1 MRIVFLS
8 TFDSYGGAAIAA
20 TRLMKALRK
29 ENCHIKMIVRDRQS
43 CDPNIT
49 SINNSLISKEINWL
63 RFANER
69 FIIYLQ
75 NGLNRTN
82 LFKVSIANT
91 GIDLSR
97 HPIIQN
103 ADIIHLHWINQ
114 GFLSLRGID
123 KLQKTGKPLVWTMHD
138 MWPCTGICHHA
149 RDCVSFTSQC
159 GTCFFLQ
166 SKKADDLSTAVFK
179 KKQQWIFANENITM
193 VGCSK
198 WLAGK
203 AEKSTLT
210 KRHRV
215 VSIPN
220 PIDIQQFQP
229 HIDKRE
235 FRGQLGLPEQ
245 RQLILF
251 GAANVTD
258 KRKGIYYLID
268 AINQMLTVEPR
279 FVEKMGIVV
288 FGEAKAEFVSLVKIP
303 VYPLGYVSDI
313 SQIVALYNAIDV
325 FVTSSLE
332 ENLPNTIMEAMAC
345 GVPCVGFH
353 VGGIPE
359 MIDHKENGYVAA
371 YKDAADLATGI
382 DWVLNKADREK
393 LSFNARKKVE
403 ENYSEA
409 VVAKQYIELYRSL
422 LK

>member
-1 MRIVFLS
+1 VRILFLNTS
-8 TFDSYGGAAIAA
+8 ESKGGAAIAA
-20 TRLMKALRK
+20 KRLMDTLRK
-29 ENCHIKMIVRDRQS
+29 DGIDVSMIVRDKETNDSAVIRVCS
-43 CDPNIT
+43 
-49 SINNSLISKEINWL
+49 SKWINKI
-63 RFANER
+63 RFMYER
-69 FIIYLQ
+69 LGLFFR
-75 NGLNRTN
+75 NGFNREN
-82 LFKVSIANT
+82 LFAVSQANT
-91 GIDLSR
+91 GVDISSYSQVR
-97 HPIIQN
+97 R

-114 GFLSLRGID
+114 GFLSLRDIHR
-123 KLQKTGKPLVWTMHD
+123 LIAMGKPIVWTMHD

-179 KKQQWIFANENITM
+179 KKQQWIFSNEKITM
-193 VGCSK
+193 VGCSN

-203 AEKSTLT
+203 AKTSALT
-210 KRHRV
+210 KKHRV
-215 VSIPN
+215 ISIPN
-220 PIDIQQFQP
+220 PIDTQQFKP
-229 HIDKRE
+229 SSDKKGCCR
-235 FRGQLGLPEQ
+235 RLGLPEQ
-245 RQLILF
+245 RKLILF

-268 AINQMLTVEPR
+268 AINQLLTVEPR
-279 FVEKMGIVV
+279 LAEKMGIVV
-288 FGEAKAEFVSLVKIP
+288 FGEAKAEFVGLVKIP

-313 SQIVALYNAIDV
+313 TQIVALYNAIDV

-345 GVPCVGFH
+345 GVPCVGFQ

-382 DWVLNKADREK
+382 DWVLNKADRKK

>member
-1 MRIVFLS
+1 MRVLFLNTS
-8 TFDSYGGAAIAA
+8 ETKGGAAIAA
-20 TRLMKALRK
+20 KRLMDTLRK
-29 ENCHIKMIVRDRQS
+29 DGIDVSMIVRDKATD
-43 CDPNIT
+43 DPAIIKIGSSGLLN
-49 SINNSLISKEINWL
+49 KV
-63 RFANER
+63 RFLGER
-69 FIIYLQ
+69 LGIFIY
-75 NGLNRTN
+75 NGFNRKN
-82 LFKVSIANT
+82 LFAVSQANT
-91 GIDLSR
+91 GVNISR
-97 HPIIQN
+97 YSEVKC

-114 GFLSLRGID
+114 GFLSLRDIHR
-123 KLQKTGKPLVWTMHD
+123 LIAMGKPIVWTMHD

-179 KKQQWIFANENITM
+179 KKQQWIFSNENITM
-193 VGCSK
+193 VGCSN

-203 AEKSTLT
+203 AKTSALT
-210 KRHRV
+210 KKHRV
-215 VSIPN
+215 ISIPN
-220 PIDIQQFQP
+220 PIDTQQFRP
-229 HIDKRE
+229 YSDKESCR
-235 FRGQLGLPEQ
+235 RRLGLPEHK
-245 RQLILF
+245 QLILF

-268 AINQMLTVEPR
+268 AINQLLTVEPR
-279 FVEKMGIVV
+279 LAEKMGIVV

-313 SQIVALYNAIDV
+313 TQIVTLYNAIDV

-345 GVPCVGFH
+345 GVPCVGFQ

-382 DWVLNKADREK
+382 DWVLNKADRKK

>member
-1 MRIVFLS
+1 MRILFLNTS
-8 TFDSYGGAAIAA
+8 ESKGGAAIAA
-20 TRLMKALRK
+20 KRLMNSLQK
-29 ENCHIKMIVRDRQS
+29 EGLNVSMIVRDKATD
-43 CDPNIT
+43 DPAIIKIGSSGLLN
-49 SINNSLISKEINWL
+49 KL
-63 RFANER
+63 RFLGER
-69 FIIYLQ
+69 LGIFIY
-75 NGLNRTN
+75 NGFNREN
-82 LFKVSIANT
+82 LFAVSQANT
-91 GIDLSR
+91 GVNISR
-97 HPIIQN
+97 YSEVKC

-114 GFLSLRGID
+114 GFLSLKEIRR
-123 KLQKTGKPLVWTMHD
+123 LVATGKPIVWTMHD

-149 RDCVSFTSQC
+149 RDCTSYTSQC
-159 GTCFFLQ
+159 GSCFFLQ
-166 SKKADDLSTAVFK
+166 SEKADDLSTAVFK
-179 KKQQWIFANENITM
+179 KKQQWIFSNEKITM

-203 AEKSTLT
+203 AEKSALT
-210 KRHRV
+210 KRDRV
-215 VSIPN
+215 ISIPN

-229 HIDKRE
+229 LIDKRG

-268 AINQMLTVEPR
+268 AINQLLTVEPR
-279 FVEKMGIVV
+279 LAEKMGIVV

-313 SQIVALYNAIDV
+313 SRIVALYNAIDV

-345 GVPCVGFH
+345 GVPCVGFQ